1 MQQRKTCCHHHI
13 FNRKSAVLNK
23 GESCIISLFLKQTNA
38 IILTSTQLT
47 WQTLQP
53 DSAQYQSVFS
63 RIADEET
70 DALATVQPR
79 LLNALAHLHHQTQ
92 GFPLLLVRSR
102 GEPRLSDIHCPKP
115 QSGLWPTVPLYSAVI
130 TISWPTTSRSSPLR
144 SSTPIHQ
151 SGWYSLC

>member
-70 DALATVQPR
+70 DTLATVQPR

-92 GFPLLLVRSR
+92 GFPLLLVRSQENR
-102 GEPRLSDIHCPKP
+102 DYLTFIARP